1 MQLGYAPL
9 LKAGLIEVD
18 SLIAD
23 CKSAVSG
30 AGKKA
35 EFDYLFTETS
45 DNFKAYGM
53 AGHRHHPETVAQLQ
67 RLSSSEAPISLVFTP
82 HLMPLIRGM
91 HSTLYATL
99 NTAGK
104 TANLQAVFEAFYAD
118 EPFVDVMPA
127 GSTPDTRSTRA
138 SNLLRIAIHQPK
150 NSNKVIILVVQ
161 DNLVKGAAGQAVQCM
176 NLMFGLPETAGLN
189 HVAVLP

>member
-9 LKAGLIEVD
+9 LKAGLID
-18 SLIAD
+18 AGSLIAD
-23 CKSAVSG
+23 CKSSVSG
-30 AGKKA
+30 AGRKA
-35 EFDYLFTETS
+35 EIDYLFTEAG

-67 RLSSSEAPISLVFTP
+67 GLTSEPVGLLFTP
-82 HLMPLIRGM
+82 HLTPMIRGM

-99 NTAGK
+99 NTKGK
-104 TANLQAVFEAFYAD
+104 AADLQATFEAAYKN

-138 SNLLRIAIHQPK
+138 SNMLRIAVHRPMGG
-150 NSNKVIILVVQ
+150 NTVVVLVVQ
-161 DNLVKGAAGQAVQCM
+161 DNLMKGAAGQAVQCM
-176 NLMFGLPETAGLN
+176 NLMFGQPETAGLM
-189 HVAVLP
+189 HIPVLP